1 MGEHA
6 TISADTVGQTAD
18 YPFAALPQHKAKL
31 ITKMSHNWNNRSNRG
46 AFGLCFAV
54 LIASEI
60 CCIRAQEAADKPST
74 ATSKIDNPFDLLP
87 VEQEN
92 FLPERVERERVE
104 PESSQPAKSDPV
116 SQNSEP
122 IPQKGPQL
130 PPAEGLNAAGAEKVG
145 AVQAVGL
152 PRVDR
157 VLTEQYRRAM
167 IIDFDAPIFGAQHAY
182 LNNRLD
188 RAQRVGVDLII
199 IRITSPGGLLKESV
213 QLARRL
219 SEIDWATTIAYIPE
233 EAISGGAI
241 IALGC
246 DRIYMRPRGLI
257 GDAGPI
263 VLGPDGMFEHVEEK
277 HVSYLHVAMRE
288 LAESKGRPSAL
299 ASAMADRSLK
309 VFPVRNKTN
318 GGTNYMSTEQISKL
332 ENADNFEIGASIPEA
347 GENRF
352 LTVNGTRAM
361 ELKLAEATFES
372 DSDLLD
378 ALTFDSSIDTRMNW
392 VDRTVY
398 LLNRPWLS
406 GLLLFVA
413 LIALYV
419 ELAAPGISI
428 AGLTSL
434 ACFGVFFWS
443 HALGGTSGWLEVLI
457 FVLGVMCIV
466 VEIFL
471 LPGFGVFGLSGIL
484 LILLS
489 LIMATQDFVLPN
501 NAIQWEQFQTN
512 SLIVLGSV
520 AVVGILFL
528 AQLLLLDSL
537 PGLKRFQLRT
547 PSVDGAPSAAGTEL
561 LFSVPNPIATLPQIG
576 EQGIAESVLRPSGKV
591 MFDKRLV
598 DVVTEG
604 DYLDPG
610 TPVEVIRREGNRII
624 VRKT

>member
-1 MGEHA
+1 
-6 TISADTVGQTAD
+6 
-18 YPFAALPQHKAKL
+18 
-31 ITKMSHNWNNRSNRG
+31 MSHNWINRSHLG
-46 AFGLCFAV
+46 AIGLCFAV
-54 LIASEI
+54 LIAAKVGSL
-60 CCIRAQEAADKPST
+60 RAQDAAETQST
-74 ATSKIDNPFDLLP
+74 RVTSKIDNPFDLLP
-87 VEQEN
+87 VEPESI
-92 FLPERVERERVE
+92 LPESNE
-104 PESSQPAKSDPV
+104 PV
-116 SQNSEP
+116 SSEP
-122 IPQKGPQL
+122 VSSEPVSKDTEL
-130 PPAEGLNAAGAEKVG
+130 APPFPPHAELEGSVSVKQMEAA
-145 AVQAVGL
+145 
-152 PRVDR
+152 PRDR
-157 VLTEQYRRAM
+157 VLVEQYRRAM
-167 IIDFDAPIFGAQHAY
+167 IIDFDGPIFGSQHSY

-188 RAQRVGVDLII
+188 RAHRAGVDLII
-199 IRITSPGGLLKESV
+199 LRLTSPGGLLDESV

-219 SEIDWATTIAYIPE
+219 NEIDWATTIAFIPE

-246 DRIYMRPRGLI
+246 DRIYMRPRALI

-263 VLGPDGMFEHVEEK
+263 VLGLDGMFKHVEEK
-277 HVSYLHVAMRE
+277 RVSYLHVAMRE
-288 LAESKGRPSAL
+288 LAEAKRRPSAL

-309 VFPVRNKTN
+309 VFTVKNTVT
-318 GGTNYMSTEQISKL
+318 GETQYLSTEQITEQISKL
-332 ENADNFEIGASIPEA
+332 ENAEDFEIGASIPEA

-352 LTVNGTRAM
+352 LTVNGTRAL
-361 ELKLAEATFES
+361 ELRLAEGTFES
-372 DSDLLD
+372 EDEMLA
-378 ALTFDSSIDTRMNW
+378 ALTFDSKTETRMNW
-392 VDRTVY
+392 IDRTVY
-398 LLNRPWLS
+398 LLNRPWIS
-406 GLLLFVA
+406 GLLLFIA
-413 LIALYV
+413 LIALYI
-419 ELAAPGISI
+419 ELAAPGISV

-457 FVLGVMCIV
+457 FVLGVLCIV
-466 VEIFL
+466 IEIFL
-471 LPGFGVFGLSGIL
+471 IPGFGVFGLSGAL

-501 NAIQWEQFQTN
+501 TQIQWEQFQRN

-547 PSVDGAPSAAGTEL
+547 PGVNGTLSAAGTAL
-561 LFSVPNPIATLPQIG
+561 LASAPSAEATMPNVG
-576 EQGIAESVLRPSGKV
+576 ERGVAESVLRPSGKV
-591 MFDKRLV
+591 LFNKQLI